1 MIRARVEPDLKAE
14 AEQILSEL
22 GITATAAITIYYRQ
36 IVLQRRL
43 PFDVLLPNAATRK
56 ALKQAAAGKNL
67 LSASNA
73 DELFHLLGLRKNET
87 QKERSPGAKTIVDEK
102 VCEGHQED
110 SQER

>member
-1 MIRARVEPDLKAE
+1 MKTAMIRARVEPDLKAE

-43 PFDVLLPNAATRK
+43 PFDVLLPNATTRK
-56 ALKQAAAGKNL
+56 ALNQAAAGKNL

-73 DELFHLLGLRKNET
+73 EELFRRLE
-87 QKERSPGAKTIVDEK
+87 
-102 VCEGHQED
+102 
-110 SQER
+110 